1 MRRTFVLAI
10 ATMLILALAAPA
22 MAGGNKRHNQEAEGL
37 EEYFLNPTCSSVL
50 IPNPELPACEL
61 SDGFETITLSNPGSR
76 TGTFE
81 GTQHFEGRMS
91 VNVETLDFVG
101 DGYLTFTGTVPSC
114 TGDKVG
120 KLVFYNEVAGN
131 FVTGLSVNHQE
142 TVKQRRTL
150 PVSASIDLVALP
162 DIGPGQGQNEITGV
176 YSCNKGHHGG
186 NNGHHDGHRGHHGSH
201 GGHGGRR

>member
-1 MRRTFVLAI
+1 MRRTVVLAI

-22 MAGGNKRHNQEAEGL
+22 MAGGNKRHNQEAEGF
-37 EEYFLNPTCSSVL
+37 EQYFLTPTCSSAVVP
-50 IPNPELPACEL
+50 IPGLPACEL
-61 SDGFETITLSNPGSR
+61 SDGIETLTISNPGSR

-81 GTQHFEGRMS
+81 GTQHFEGTLKL
-91 VNVETLDFVG
+91 NVETLDFVG

-120 KLVFYNEVAGN
+120 KVVFYNEIVGN

-150 PVSASIDLVALP
+150 PVSASLDLVAMP
-162 DIGPGQGQNEITGV
+162 DIEPGVQGENEITGV

-186 NNGHHDGHRGHHGSH
+186 NNGN
-201 GGHGGRR
+201 GHGNGHGHGHGHGRR